1 MDLEL
6 EELEPKFPGQEAG
19 RTTYPVRDVG
29 PFVEGSPWYAELTM
43 ASRDSIP
50 VLRIWHGDEVTDLG
64 PADVFSVDPM
74 TRWTAWQIVGAW
86 ARLPRSPDEA
96 RAAARFLAQ

>member
-6 EELEPKFPGQEAG
+6 EELEPEFPVQKAD
-19 RTTYPVRDVG
+19 RTTYRVMDVG
-29 PFVEGSPWYAELTM
+29 PFVEGSPWYAELTT

-74 TRWTAWQIVGAW
+74 TCWTAWQIVGAW

>member
-6 EELEPKFPGQEAG
+6 EELDPEFPVQKAG
-19 RTTYPVRDVG
+19 RTTYRVKDVG
-29 PFVEGSPWYAELTM
+29 PFVEGSPWYAELTT
-43 ASRDSIP
+43 ASRDDIP

-64 PADVFSVDPM
+64 PADLFSVDPM
-74 TRWTAWQIVGAW
+74 TRWTAWQIIGAW